1 MKTMNKIAAMSA
13 IVAGLASCSQES
25 EVNICDCGHDDGTSA
40 CYLSVASVDKE
51 GYSMTRATDNKEA
64 FEVGDAIGVW
74 VDDGTSS
81 ETYNGKDY
89 SNICVTKEESG
100 WTMGKGVALTNTSAK
115 VYALYPYDKSMT
127 GTDVAISLNN
137 TTDYLYDVVTGKSK
151 SSPSASF
158 TMKHIRS
165 ILVVNISRGDFT
177 GDGEIT
183 SCKISATSLKTTGT
197 YNVKTNKFTADTEAD
212 HSISMSGTVED
223 SKTLTNQW
231 YVFSAYGSATSKIS
245 FAFTID
251 GVKYDTKESSTAIRF
266 EPGYIYTYN
275 ITLNNTGMDVSS
287 VDITP
292 WAEKLTEDVPVT
304 Y

>member
-74 VDDGTSS
+74 VDDGTTSG
-81 ETYNGKDY
+81 TYNNKDY
-89 SNICVTKEESG
+89 SNICVTKGESG
-100 WTMGKGVALTNTSAK
+100 WSMEKGVMLTNTSAK
-115 VYALYPYDKSMT
+115 VYALYPYDKNMT
-127 GTDVAISLNN
+127 GTDVAISLDN

-151 SSPSASF
+151 SSPTASF
-158 TMKHIRS
+158 TMKHARS
-165 ILVVNISRGDFT
+165 ILVVNITRGDFT

-183 SCKISATSLKTTGT
+183 SCKISATSLKTKGT
-197 YNVKTNKFTADTEAD
+197 YNVKTNKFTADTNAD
-212 HSISMSGTVED
+212 HSISMTGTVE
-223 SKTLTNQW
+223 SGKTLTNQW

-251 GVKYDTKESSTAIRF
+251 GVKYDAVESSTAIKF
-266 EPGYIYTYN
+266 ESGYIYTYN

-287 VDITP
+287 VDITA
-292 WAEKLTEDVPVT
+292 WADKLTEDVPVT